1 MGRKDVTTPDYF
13 ALSSRGAI
21 QHLSQDTVRD
31 HINLKGI
38 YTALEECE
46 CSEAKRLFDVGL

>member
-31 HINLKGI
+31 HINLKGM